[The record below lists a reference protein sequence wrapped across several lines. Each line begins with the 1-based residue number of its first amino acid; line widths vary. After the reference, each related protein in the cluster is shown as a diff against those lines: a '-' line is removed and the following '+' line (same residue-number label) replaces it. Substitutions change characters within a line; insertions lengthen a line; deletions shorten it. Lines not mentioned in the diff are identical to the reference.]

1 MALGGKTKAIEIVN
15 QGNITKP
22 WSNQMS
28 SPISC
33 QAIQANKHLY
43 RRNAIK
49 VGLGLGM
56 CSNRP
61 MFSASD
67 VSVSLSNYPHF
78 RTKLLDTFLSGQ
90 ATVAHCTSASFQQV
104 WSFYLMQGMQH
115 ASLNHWMKGVN
126 WEILP
131 RKDKKHKVF
140 LNIGPLQVPLAFPN
154 LLNRLMP
161 ILTLKLVLRLF
172 SSDPSDPAKPQI
184 WFLADF
190 GDFQSIHA
198 KWEVLK
204 AGRRDRRISPG
215 GISQQLL
222 AAVAV
227 LLKVAAR
234 DDRGH

>member
-1 MALGGKTKAIEIVN
+1 MLK
-15 QGNITKP
+15 
-22 WSNQMS
+22 
-28 SPISC
+28 SPHVLRFGC
-33 QAIQANKHLY
+33 F
-43 RRNAIK
+43 
-49 VGLGLGM
+49 
-56 CSNRP
+56 C
-61 MFSASD
+61 
-67 VSVSLSNYPHF
+67 SLSNYPHF

-131 RKDKKHKVF
+131 RKEKKHK
-140 LNIGPLQVPLAFPN
+140 AFPN

>member
-1 MALGGKTKAIEIVN
+1 MLK
-15 QGNITKP
+15 
-22 WSNQMS
+22 
-28 SPISC
+28 SP
-33 QAIQANKHLY
+33 HVL
-43 RRNAIK
+43 
-49 VGLGLGM
+49 
-56 CSNRP
+56 
-61 MFSASD
+61 
-67 VSVSLSNYPHF
+67 

-131 RKDKKHKVF
+131 RKEKKHKVF